1 MFLRCQEFTQAKR
14 KSSAALLWFNYLR
27 PDFLVFRFTHIH
39 FLCILWE
46 ISLKRLFFNKARIF
60 FLKKYLYGWFFFW
73 DFFFREE
80 IWIIQNQT
88 NAQIEDQLFFP
99 KPTAPKAASWLVCSL
114 LTEEFSLAFSIAML
128 RSWQT
133 YENVSSSTSKNLLQS
148 SREIWPNS
156 EGHF

>member
-1 MFLRCQEFTQAKR
+1 MFLRCQEFTQANLQPLYCDSIIFVLILSCFDSHIYTFSVYCE
-14 KSSAALLWFNYLR
+14 KSLWRDY
-27 PDFLVFRFTHIH
+27 
-39 FLCILWE
+39 
-46 ISLKRLFFNKARIF
+46 SLTRRE
-60 FLKKYLYGWFFFW
+60 FFFFEEIFVW
-73 DFFFREE
+73 LIFLLGFFFREE

-88 NAQIEDQLFFP
+88 NAQIEDQLFFA
-99 KPTAPKAASWLVCSL
+99 KPTAPKAASWLVCSS

-133 YENVSSSTSKNLLQS
+133 YENVSTSTSKNLLQS

>member
-1 MFLRCQEFTQAKR
+1 MFSVLALSGIHTG

-27 PDFLVFRFTHIH
+27 PDSLVFRFTHIH

-60 FLKKYLYGWFFFW
+60 FFEEIFVWLIFLLG
-73 DFFFREE
+73 FFFREE

-88 NAQIEDQLFFP
+88 NAQIEDQLFFA
-99 KPTAPKAASWLVCSL
+99 KPTAPKAASWLVCSS

-156 EGHF
+156 ESHF

>member
-27 PDFLVFRFTHIH
+27 PDFLVFWFTHIH

-60 FLKKYLYGWFFFW
+60 FWKKYLYGWFFFW
-73 DFFFREE
+73 DFFFRKE

-88 NAQIEDQLFFP
+88 NAQIEDQLFFA
-99 KPTAPKAASWLVCSL
+99 KPTAPKAASWLVCSS